1 MRFRAPKGTDDI
13 LPPES
18 RRWRSLLRSWDILAE
33 QYGYAYVATPLFEA
47 TELFARGVGEATE
60 VVEKQMYNF
69 RDKAG
74 RRLTL
79 RPEITAGV
87 VRAYI
92 QGGRSGEFKGAYSGP
107 AFRYERPQ
115 EGRRRQFWQLGVE
128 YLGAS
133 DAEADLEVIELG
145 YRFLLDCGLGDV
157 VVQVNSIGDPSDR
170 LAYHRILGD
179 WLEERREMLSE
190 DARRRIRSNP
200 LRVLD
205 SKADREVVA
214 DAPVPVDHLG
224 AAAAAHYHQVIEGLG
239 ERGIEYRQDP
249 RLVRGLDYYNRTV
262 FEYIPPSYQAAQ
274 NAVGGGGRYDG
285 LTRILG
291 GHAVPGVGLALGLDR
306 ILAAAGSRP
315 PARALDVFLVVADQD
330 RRSLAHAFARR
341 LRSAGVRCDLV
352 AGRRSVKAQFR
363 AANRRDAA
371 AAVVIGSEWD
381 AGLVT
386 VKDLSS
392 GDERRM
398 PAGEVVAWV
407 MGSPGGGGR

>member
-1 MRFRAPKGTDDI
+1 MSFRAPKGTTDVM
-13 LPPES
+13 PPDS
-18 RRWRSLLRSWDILAE
+18 RLWRTLLRAWDILAE
-33 QYGYAYVATPLFEA
+33 QYGYAYVATPMFES
-47 TELFARGVGEATE
+47 TELFARGMGETTE

-69 RDKAG
+69 RDKGG

-92 QGGRSGEFKGAYSGP
+92 QGGRWGEFKGAYSGP

-115 EGRRRQFWQLGVE
+115 EGRKRQFWQLGVE
-128 YLGAS
+128 YMGTR
-133 DAEADLEVIELG
+133 DVEADLEVIELG
-145 YRFLLDCGLGDV
+145 YRYLLDCGLSDV
-157 VVQVNSIGDPSDR
+157 VVQVNSIGDPPDR
-170 LAYHRILGD
+170 LAYHAVLEA
-179 WLEERREMLSE
+179 WLEERADRLSP
-190 DARRRIRSNP
+190 DARRRIPTNP

-205 SKADREVVA
+205 SKADRDVVA
-214 DAPVPVDHLG
+214 EAPVPVDHLG
-224 AAAAAHYHQVIEGLG
+224 AGAAAHHDRLIEGLQ
-239 ERGIEYRQDP
+239 ERGIVYEEDP

-262 FEYIPPSYQAAQ
+262 FEYIPPSYRAAQ

-285 LTRILG
+285 LARLLDG
-291 GHAVPGVGLALGLDR
+291 PDVPGVGLALGLDR
-306 ILAAAGSRP
+306 ILNAVGSRP

>member
-1 MRFRAPKGTDDI
+1 MRFRTPKGTDDI
-13 LPPES
+13 MPPES
-18 RRWRSLLRSWDILAE
+18 RLWRSVLRAWDVLAE
-33 QYGYAYVATPLFEA
+33 RYGYAYVATPIFEA
-47 TELFARGVGEATE
+47 TELFARGMGETTE

-69 RDKAG
+69 RDKGG

-79 RPEITAGV
+79 RPEVTAGV

-92 QGGRSGEFKGAYSGP
+92 QAGRWGEFKGAYSGP
-107 AFRYERPQ
+107 CFRYERPQ

-128 YLGAS
+128 YLGAP
-133 DAEADLEVIELG
+133 DVEADLEVIELG
-145 YRFLLDCGLGDV
+145 YRYLLDCGLGDV
-157 VVQVNSIGDPSDR
+157 VVQVNSIGDPPDR
-170 LAYHRILGD
+170 AAYHSVLSS
-179 WLEERREMLSE
+179 WLEDRADQLSG
-190 DARRRIRSNP
+190 DARRRIRTNP

-214 DAPVPVDHLG
+214 GAPVPVQHLG
-224 AAAAAHYHQVIEGLG
+224 KAASAHYDDLIEGLR
-239 ERGIEYRQDP
+239 ERGIAYQEDP
-249 RLVRGLDYYNRTV
+249 LLVRGLDYYNRTV

-285 LTRILG
+285 LSRLLG
-291 GHAVPGVGLALGLDR
+291 GPDLPGVGLALGLDR
-306 ILAAAGSRP
+306 ILAAVGSRP
-315 PARALDVFLVVADQD
+315 PARALDVFLVVADQE
-330 RRSLAHAFARR
+330 RRSLANAFARR

-386 VKDLSS
+386 VKELSS
-392 GDERRM
+392 GDERTM
-398 PAGEVVAWV
+398 PAGEVVSWV
-407 MGSPGGGGR
+407 KDVPGGGGG

>member
-1 MRFRAPKGTDDI
+1 MSFRAPKGTDDI
-13 LPPES
+13 LPPDS
-18 RRWRSLLRSWDILAE
+18 RRWRRLLRSWDILAE
-33 QYGYAYVATPLFEA
+33 QYGYGYVATPVFEA
-47 TELFARGVGEATE
+47 TELFARGMGETTE

-92 QGGRSGEFKGAYSGP
+92 QAGRSGEFKGAYSGP

-145 YRFLLDCGLGDV
+145 YRYLLDCGLGDV
-157 VVQVNSIGDPSDR
+157 VVQVNSIGDPPDR
-170 LAYHRILGD
+170 LTYHEVLAD
-179 WLEERREMLSE
+179 WLEERSELLSE
-190 DARRRIRSNP
+190 DARRRVRSNP

-205 SKADREVVA
+205 SKADRDVVA

-224 AAAAAHYHQVIEGLG
+224 NAAAAHYEQLIEGLQ
-239 ERGIEYRQDP
+239 ERGIAHRQDP

-262 FEYIPPSYQAAQ
+262 FEYIPPSYRAAQ

-285 LTRILG
+285 LSRILDG
-291 GHAVPGVGLALGLDR
+291 PDLPGVGLALGLDR
-306 ILAAAGSRP
+306 ILAAVGPRP
-315 PARALDVFLVVADQD
+315 PARALDIFLVVAGHE
-330 RRSLAHAFARR
+330 RRSIAHAFARR
-341 LRSAGVRCDLV
+341 LRSAGIRCDLV
-352 AGRRSVKAQFR
+352 AGKRSVKAQFR

-371 AAVVIGSEWD
+371 AAVVIGAEWD

-392 GDERRM
+392 GDGGTM

-407 MGSPGGGGR
+407 MDGPGGGVG

>member
-1 MRFRAPKGTDDI
+1 MSFRAPKGTDDI
-13 LPPES
+13 LPPDS
-18 RRWRSLLRSWDILAE
+18 RRWRTLLRSWDILAE
-33 QYGYAYVATPLFEA
+33 QYGYAYVATPIFEA
-47 TELFARGVGEATE
+47 TELFARGMGEATE

-115 EGRRRQFWQLGVE
+115 EGRRRQFWQVGVE

-157 VVQVNSIGDPSDR
+157 VVQVNSIGDPADR

-224 AAAAAHYHQVIEGLG
+224 AATAAHYHQVIEGLG
-239 ERGIEYRQDP
+239 ERGIEHRQDP

-291 GHAVPGVGLALGLDR
+291 GLRRSGSRRRPRTRPDPGRGGKPPRGPGARCVPRGGGPGPSQSGPRLRPPAALSRCPLRPGGRTAVGEGAVPGRQPPGRGRRRGHRKRVGCRSGHGQ
-306 ILAAAGSRP
+306 GSEFRR
-315 PARALDVFLVVADQD
+315 RAPD
-330 RRSLAHAFARR
+330 
-341 LRSAGVRCDLV
+341 
-352 AGRRSVKAQFR
+352 AGRR
-363 AANRRDAA
+363 
-371 AAVVIGSEWD
+371 
-381 AGLVT
+381 
-386 VKDLSS
+386 
-392 GDERRM
+392 
-398 PAGEVVAWV
+398 
-407 MGSPGGGGR
+407 GGGLGDG

>member
-1 MRFRAPKGTDDI
+1 MSFRAPKGTDDI
-13 LPPES
+13 MPPES
-18 RRWRSLLRSWDILAE
+18 RRWRSLLRGWDILAE
-33 QYGYAYVATPLFEA
+33 QYGYAYVATPVFET
-47 TELFARGVGEATE
+47 TELFARGMGETTE

-92 QGGRSGEFKGAYSGP
+92 QAGRSGEFKGAYSGP

-128 YLGAS
+128 YLGTPEV
-133 DAEADLEVIELG
+133 EADMEVIELG
-145 YRFLLDCGLGDV
+145 YRYLLDCGLGDV
-157 VVQVNSIGDPSDR
+157 IVKINSIGDSPDR
-170 LAYHRILGD
+170 VAYHGVLAD
-179 WLEERREMLSE
+179 WLEERSEQLSAV
-190 DARRRIRSNP
+190 ARRRIRSNP

-205 SKADREVVA
+205 SKADRDVVA

-224 AAAAAHYHQVIEGLG
+224 KAAAAHHEQLIEGLN
-239 ERGIEYRQDP
+239 ERGIRYEEDP

-285 LTRILG
+285 LSRLLSGPDI
-291 GHAVPGVGLALGLDR
+291 PGVGLALGLDR
-306 ILAAAGSRP
+306 ILTAVGSRP
-315 PARALDVFLVVADQD
+315 PARALDVFLVVADQE
-330 RRSLAHAFARR
+330 RRTLAHAFARR

-371 AAVVIGSEWD
+371 VAVVVGSEWD

-392 GDERRM
+392 GDERTM
-398 PAGEVVAWV
+398 PAGEVVMWV
-407 MGSPGGGGR
+407 MAGPGGGGR